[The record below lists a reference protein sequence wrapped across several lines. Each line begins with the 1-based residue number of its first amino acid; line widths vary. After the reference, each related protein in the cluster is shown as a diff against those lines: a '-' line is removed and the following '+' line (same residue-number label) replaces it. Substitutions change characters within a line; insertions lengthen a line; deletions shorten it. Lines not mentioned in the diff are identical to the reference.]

1 MRKLSRRFVVAL
13 TPEHGTSKT
22 CCKCLGP
29 CGPWA
34 AMEEEARTKIR
45 GLRICQD
52 EGCKLPMNRDRMA
65 AANVGVTFCK
75 RFRGEAPL
83 RAMSAEE
90 RELHRLQLGCCAP
103 CDAE

>member
-1 MRKLSRRFVVAL
+1 
-13 TPEHGTSKT
+13 
-22 CCKCLGP
+22 
-29 CGPWA
+29 
-34 AMEEEARTKIR
+34 MEEEARTKIR

-65 AANVGVTFCK
+65 AANIGLNFC
-75 RFRGEAPL
+75 RLFRGEAPL